1 MDFRQFWDG
10 HIAVFYILGFS
21 AFNPKPGRAKHS
33 KWIEALLKYLPT
45 FLLLLLT
52 ASMCSFA
59 IVRNTNARRY
69 RRYLGFTYSITMST
83 TILIAIVTSMNQR
96 QLVPAIYQ
104 ELRSIEFFLRYK
116 CQSTIDFFPLA
127 RIYWLKVTAVLFLLG
142 CVWFGKFYFHSFK
155 TDIETECALMALLI
169 LATIPVFHAVFY
181 ISTLRGLLK
190 VLSDQMELTVE
201 SGVNNLDN
209 KNTKMIIKL
218 RVSRRI
224 HLRLWKCSFMINQY
238 FGWSLIAMLS
248 LNFYLSVLALYWV
261 FVYTVEPISLTP
273 LGFIRN

>member
-21 AFNPKPGRAKHS
+21 SFNPRPSRTKHS

-52 ASMCSFA
+52 ASVSSYA
-59 IVRNTNARRY
+59 IFRNTNAIRY
-69 RRYLGFTYSITMST
+69 RRYLGFTYSTTMST
-83 TILIAIVTSMNQR
+83 TILVAIVTSMNQR

-116 CQSTIDFFPLA
+116 CQSTTDFFPLA
-127 RIYWLKVTAVLFLLG
+127 RIYWLKVTAVLFVLG
-142 CVWFGKFYFHSFK
+142 CAWFGKWYFHSFK
-155 TDIETECALMALLI
+155 SDLETECALMALLI

-190 VLSDQMELTVE
+190 VLSDQMEFTEE

-209 KNTKMIIKL
+209 MNTKMIIKL

-238 FGWSLIAMLS
+238 FGWSFVAMLS
-248 LNFYLSVLALYWV
+248 LNFYLAVLALYWV

-273 LGFIRN
+273 FGFIRN